1 MEEKDLKS
9 MIESILMEMVGNKP
23 VEAAEPARTEAPVQQ
38 TAVAE
43 PVLAELAQTTQPAEE
58 ETDSG
63 EYLDDI
69 TEVDLRKLLLV
80 PDPADREGY
89 MKMKAKTPAR
99 LGVWRAGPRYKTFT
113 SLRFRADHAA
123 AQDAVFS
130 YVSEEFVK
138 EMNLVAVETMCRDK
152 DEYITRPDL
161 GRQFSTDTIEYMK
174 KHTTKQAKVQMM
186 VGDGLSSAAIEANL
200 RDIVPA
206 IEQGLKMYGIE
217 VGNILFVK
225 HCRVPSMDMV
235 GEATE
240 ADVVCLLVG
249 ERPGLVTAESMS
261 AYIAYKP
268 TVGMPEARRTVIS
281 NIHSGGTPAVEAGAH
296 IAELIKTMIERQA
309 SGIDLKL

>member
-1 MEEKDLKS
+1 MNEKDLKS
-9 MIESILMEMVGNKP
+9 MIESILMEMVGDKP
-23 VEAAEPARTEAPVQQ
+23 EGAAKSATATIPSGQSGVHSVSSGRVPNHKAVEERA
-38 TAVAE
+38 
-43 PVLAELAQTTQPAEE
+43 
-58 ETDSG
+58 DIG

-69 TEVDLRKLLLV
+69 TEINLREQLLV
-80 PDPADREGY
+80 PDPEDREGY
-89 MKMKAKTPAR
+89 LMMKEKTPGR
-99 LGVWRAGPRYKTFT
+99 LGVWRAGPRYKTLT

-130 YVSEEFVK
+130 YVSEDFVK
-138 EMNLVAVETMCRDK
+138 EMNLIPVATLCRDK

-161 GRQFSTDTIEYMK
+161 GRQFSTETLAYIK
-174 KHTTKQAKVQMM
+174 QNTTPHAKVQLM

-200 RDIVPA
+200 RDILPA
-206 IEQGLKMYGIE
+206 IKQGLKMYGIE
-217 VGNILFVK
+217 LGNILFVK
-225 HCRVPSMDMV
+225 HCRVPSMDV
-235 GEATE
+235 IGEVTG

-268 TVGMPEARRTVIS
+268 TIGMPEARRTVIS

-296 IAELIKTMIERQA
+296 ISELIKTMIDKQA